1 MNLSIL
7 SEQIASQDIF
17 EWIGL
22 ITGVIYIILAAYERP
37 SCWIFGI
44 ISSIAIAWKSFMDY
58 KLIADGFLQVFYI
71 VIGFIGLWNWF
82 HGRVGRK
89 EKPITISPLASHVVP
104 FIICLIV
111 SIPISWLL
119 VQYASAR
126 YGYVDTAV
134 TLLSV
139 WATILLVKKD
149 LHNWVYWIVLDSV
162 LVWLYFKSGGYLFSL
177 LLLIY
182 AVIAVW
188 GFSRWRKG
196 LREFQK
202 LKTEQS

>member
-1 MNLSIL
+1 MTSSIL
-7 SEQIASQDIF
+7 FDQIAKQDIL
-17 EWIGL
+17 EWTGL
-22 ITGVIYIILAAYERP
+22 ITGIIYVILATYERP

-139 WATILLVKKD
+139 WATI
-149 LHNWVYWIVLDSV
+149 
-162 LVWLYFKSGGYLFSL
+162 
-177 LLLIY
+177 
-182 AVIAVW
+182 
-188 GFSRWRKG
+188 
-196 LREFQK
+196 
-202 LKTEQS
+202 